1 MLNSTISSYFYGLN
15 NVTNNVTNKRKI
27 NFCKHGCNVKNGL
40 LSPEMKQTIHLST
53 MRFINMK
60 IRENELKREKEKYSL
75 SKFLSSH
82 F

>member
-1 MLNSTISSYFYGLN
+1 MLNSTITSYFYGL
-15 NVTNNVTNKRKI
+15 NNVTNKRKI
-27 NFCKHGCNVKNGL
+27 NFCKPGCIVKHGL

-75 SKFLSSH
+75 SKFLSLH